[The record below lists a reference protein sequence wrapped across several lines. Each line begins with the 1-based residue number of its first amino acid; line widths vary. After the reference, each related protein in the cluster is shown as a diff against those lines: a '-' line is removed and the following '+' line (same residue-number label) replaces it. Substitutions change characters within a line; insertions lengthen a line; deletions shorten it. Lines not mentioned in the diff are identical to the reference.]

1 MQDPISGTKRCCVP
15 EVIYLGS
22 RSRLEEKALRRW
34 IVEYFVLLVCS
45 TLLGPLV
52 IVGYSLVHKWELT
65 GYYPVF
71 TVVMAIY
78 HYVEI
83 IWRIL
88 VNPNFC
94 TTFIIMNKY
103 YPDEPVNIHIQSLL
117 NIIQDK
123 NRVITT

>member
-88 VNPNFC
+88 VTLNFSHN
-94 TTFIIMNKY
+94 IYNHEKY
-103 YPDEPVNIHIQSLL
+103 YPGEQVNIHIQ
-117 NIIQDK
+117 IINK
-123 NRVITT
+123 YYTGE